1 MKIFNVKELYNDVKI
16 DPFNF
21 NPNDP
26 IGVFFLKAYIPVSI
40 RAIMEE
46 NSNEV
51 NPYIEVIFT
60 DNSKEKY
67 YFKQVVLNIM
77 IWRIL
82 ASLKLPILKEDYH
95 EFININEETLSEIH
109 TKIYYK
115 CLLPEIDERKV
126 YGLFHE
132 SISVFYNFTHEY
144 CWEYATGLSLVEL
157 YDLFSKPDVEEI
169 CNIEVE
175 NIYDTKLIER
185 TIDRKKEELIS
196 CIKTKYPDSCIGPYL
211 LTDTLN
217 TNQVAQL
224 FIAYGPRSDI
234 NDKII
239 GKPILNSTLK
249 GLRSIEEFGVES
261 LSAKKSAISNRSSVS
276 TASYNSRQGHLTTG
290 EIYHIIHTPCG
301 NDETIKVY
309 IKPNKSHRYLGKIIV
324 VNNQDIFLTKD
335 NIDKYVGTV
344 VDMVS
349 AMHCRYPNGIC
360 KRCIGQMSDYISSS
374 LHLGL
379 ATGTEVFSQIVQNI
393 LSTKHMIKT
402 NTIEYQLNET
412 SVKWFT
418 RVGNKFMLKPI
429 NPDWK
434 LVIPTHSCEIIN
446 YFNISKPTDL
456 IDMIERENDGEKLK
470 EGNLSRLKDI
480 YIVDENDNLIEAM
493 TLDMNPI
500 YPYFSLRFLTY
511 LINNKNNIVVKDG
524 CHIVPL
530 NKWRFTTTIF
540 KVDNITYDMTAYVQS
555 VFKYLNDDLYRYSD
569 AGLALN
575 DFSELIY
582 EKTEVSIFLVEVIL
596 RSLMIAGPKD
606 YSFPIRSTGD
616 PVYFGKL
623 RDVISS
629 RALTPK
635 LAFQGLYSSKQSNQY
650 FNKPGVY
657 LNPVPIGLFADFYN
671 L

>member
-26 IGVFFLKAYIPVSI
+26 IGVFFLNAYIPISI

-46 NSNEV
+46 NSNTN
-51 NPYIEVIFT
+51 NPFIEVIFT
-60 DNSKEKY
+60 DNIKETY

-82 ASLKLPILKEDYH
+82 ASLKLPILKDDYH
-95 EFININEETLSEIH
+95 EFKDITEETLSEIH
-109 TKIYYK
+109 TNIYYK
-115 CLLPEIDERKV
+115 CLLPDIDERKV

-144 CWEYATGLSLVEL
+144 CWEYATGISLIEL
-157 YDLFSKPDVEEI
+157 YDLFGQPDIEEI

-185 TIDRKKEELIS
+185 TIDRKKEELIA

-234 NDKII
+234 NDKIV

-261 LSAKKSAISNRSSVS
+261 LSAKKSAISNRSSVA

-290 EIYHIIHTPCG
+290 EIYHIIHTPC
-301 NDETIKVY
+301 NNNETIKVY
-309 IKPNKSHRYLGKIIV
+309 IKPKKSHRYLGKIIV
-324 VNNQDIFLTKD
+324 ENNQDVYLTKE
-335 NIDKYVGTV
+335 NIEKYSGTV
-344 VDMVS
+344 VDMVT
-349 AMHCRYPNGIC
+349 AMHCRCPNGIC

-402 NTIEYQLNET
+402 NTIEYQLNEIST
-412 SVKWFT
+412 KWFT
-418 RVGNKFMLKPI
+418 RIGNKFMLKPI
-429 NPDWK
+429 NPEWK
-434 LVIPTHSCEIIN
+434 LVIPIHSCEIIN
-446 YFNISKPTDL
+446 YFNKV
-456 IDMIERENDGEKLK
+456 
-470 EGNLSRLKDI
+470 NLQI
-480 YIVDENDNLIEAM
+480 
-493 TLDMNPI
+493 
-500 YPYFSLRFLTY
+500 
-511 LINNKNNIVVKDG
+511 
-524 CHIVPL
+524 
-530 NKWRFTTTIF
+530 
-540 KVDNITYDMTAYVQS
+540 
-555 VFKYLNDDLYRYSD
+555 
-569 AGLALN
+569 
-575 DFSELIY
+575 
-582 EKTEVSIFLVEVIL
+582 
-596 RSLMIAGPKD
+596 
-606 YSFPIRSTGD
+606 
-616 PVYFGKL
+616 
-623 RDVISS
+623 
-629 RALTPK
+629 
-635 LAFQGLYSSKQSNQY
+635 
-650 FNKPGVY
+650 
-657 LNPVPIGLFADFYN
+657 
-671 L
+671 

>member
-1 MKIFNVKELYNDVKI
+1 MQTFDTKTLYNDVKI
-16 DPFNF
+16 NPFDF

-26 IGVFFLKAYIPVSI
+26 LGVFFLKAYIPVSI

-46 NSNEV
+46 NN
-51 NPYIEVIFT
+51 NNNDPFIEVIFT
-60 DNSKEKY
+60 DNTRERY
-67 YFKQVVLNIM
+67 YYKQVVLNII

-82 ASLKLPILKEDYH
+82 ASLKLPIVKEDYRVFDNMH
-95 EFININEETLSEIH
+95 EETLSEIH
-109 TKIYYK
+109 TEIFYK
-115 CLLPEIDERKV
+115 CLLPNIDERKV

-144 CWEYATGLSLVEL
+144 CWPYASGLSLVEL
-157 YDLFSKPDVEEI
+157 FDLFSQPDIEEI
-169 CNIEVE
+169 CEINVE
-175 NIYDTKLIER
+175 NIYDTKLIELL
-185 TIDRKKEELIS
+185 IDQKKEELIN
-196 CIKTKYPDSCIGPYL
+196 CIKTKHPDSCIGPYL

-234 NDKII
+234 NDKIV
-239 GKPILNSTLK
+239 GKPILSSTLK

-290 EIYHIIHTPCG
+290 EIYHILHTPCN

-309 IKPNKSHRYLGKIIV
+309 IKPKKEHRYLGKIIID
-324 VNNQDIFLTKD
+324 NNQDVFLTKA
-335 NIDKYVGTV
+335 NIEKYSGTV

-374 LHLGL
+374 LHLGM

-412 SVKWFT
+412 ASKWFT

-434 LVIPTHSCEIIN
+434 LVIPAHSCEIIN
-446 YFNISKPTDL
+446 YFNINKPADL
-456 IDMIERENDGEKLK
+456 IELVERENDGEKLK
-470 EGNLSRLKDI
+470 ESNLSRLKNL
-480 YIVDENDNLIEAM
+480 YIVDENDNLIDSIS
-493 TLDMNPI
+493 LDMTPI
-500 YPYFSLRFLTY
+500 YPFFSLRFLTY
-511 LINNKNNIVVKDG
+511 LINQKSNITVKDG
-524 CHIVPL
+524 CHIIPL

-540 KVDNITYDMTAYVQS
+540 KVDNITYDMAAYVQS
-555 VFKYLNDDLYRYSD
+555 VFKFLNDDLYRYND

-575 DFSELIY
+575 DFGELIY
-582 EKTEVSIFLVEVIL
+582 EKTEVSIFLIEVIL
-596 RSLMIAGPKD
+596 RSLMVAGPKD
-606 YSFPIRSTGD
+606 YSFPIRNTGE

-623 RDVISS
+623 RDIISN

-635 LAFQGLYSSKQSNQY
+635 LAFQGLYSSKQTNQY

-657 LNPVPIGLFADFYN
+657 LNPIPMGLFADFYN